1 MNCSTCRYELSQ
13 CLDGRLPSGRRTL
26 VLQHAESC
34 SECGAFWTE
43 LQAAQQLTLHLHRP
57 RVSPG
62 FRDQLWERIRAGE
75 GTPEAVFHE
84 PVPLLTKLRYALTG
98 AAAAAALLATAMWIS
113 RDPQPQPSERLVA
126 RDPAQPTPQVVFPG
140 DVQPAPSGL
149 VSNHATRVVD
159 DHDAYFDRVPAD
171 PLLASS
177 TRLTF
182 ALVATETA
190 KQLDQCHATATMA
203 LRRFE
208 QDPAE
213 ANRAVEDVFESVD
226 QFQAFGE
233 VLIDLDDRRRIHFID
248 PQVGADLR
256 VAIAMLGQS
265 RLSPRDQQTVRS
277 VVMPALRSNRLGVVS
292 ETISLIPSRDRRGE
306 WDVLA
311 RLNTLRPEVFRQL
324 FVVLGQEGE
333 MDVSGR
339 GVLYLQDDCGPSWVV
354 APRSAIEANEGLL
367 RMLRGNRREGVE
379 LQIEM
384 IQGR

>member
-43 LQAAQQLTLHLHRP
+43 LQAAQQLTLQLHQP

-113 RDPQPQPSERLVA
+113 RDPQPQPNERLVA
-126 RDPAQPTPQVVFPG
+126 RDPVQQTPPVVLPVGAQQ
-140 DVQPAPSGL
+140 APSL
-149 VSNHATRVVD
+149 ASARTDD
-159 DHDAYFDRVPAD
+159 DHAAYFDRVPAD

-182 ALVATETA
+182 DLVATETA
-190 KQLDQCHATATMA
+190 KQLDQRYATATMA

-213 ANRAVEDVFESVD
+213 ASRAVEDVFESVD

-367 RMLRGNRREGVE
+367 RMLRGTRREGVE
-379 LQIEM
+379 LQIE
-384 IQGR
+384 IR